1 MVCLENT
8 DYLVWLVKI
17 QIIWLGWLK
26 YRLFGLFR
34 KYRLFGLVYKIR
46 LFDLFGKIRDY
57 LVWFVKLPITWF
69 GLVWNKIKLAGR

>member
-1 MVCLENT
+1 M
-8 DYLVWLVKI
+8 VWLVKI
-17 QIIWLGWLK
+17 QNIWFGWLK
-26 YRLFGLFR
+26 YRIFGLFR